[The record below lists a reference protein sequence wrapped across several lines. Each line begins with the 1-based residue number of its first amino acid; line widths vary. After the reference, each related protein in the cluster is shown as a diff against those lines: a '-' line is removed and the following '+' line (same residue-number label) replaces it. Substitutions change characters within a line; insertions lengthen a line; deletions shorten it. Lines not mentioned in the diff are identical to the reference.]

1 MLFIARR
8 ALCSYYHFLKM
19 KKIKKFVYVIFGL
32 VLFCALA
39 FTCVAGGDKSS
50 TSRTI
55 VMNEGVAMRVL
66 WTVSAY
72 HLDKDSVW
80 GEAEARSMLFKPL
93 DISSSTITFNGQ
105 SCHDVTFS
113 NEKVNTGQYLEKR
126 YQTTPQALD
135 LDDGTIT
142 VIKTNCALPEF
153 KEYIRL
159 PDRRLIVAIHGVFF
173 VFEPTVN
180 Y

>member
-1 MLFIARR
+1 MNRE
-8 ALCSYYHFLKM
+8 
-19 KKIKKFVYVIFGL
+19 YVCVISGL

-39 FTCVAGGDKSS
+39 FTCGACGDKSS

-55 VMNEGVAMRVL
+55 NMNEGVVMRVF

-72 HLDKDSVW
+72 HFDKNSVW
-80 GEAEARSMLFKPL
+80 DEAEARSMLFKPL

-105 SCHDVTFS
+105 SCHTVTFS
-113 NEKVNTGQYLEKR
+113 NEKVNITQYLEKR
-126 YQTTPQALD
+126 YQTTPQALG

-142 VIKTNCALPEF
+142 VIKTNCALPGF

-173 VFEPTVN
+173 VFEPTLN